1 MITDE
6 QMQSFIDPDGNLL
19 VALNNAYQA
28 GVEAEREAC
37 DVIGH
42 RIVFKQI
49 QGASDEYMVGKEMAV
64 HQYQL
69 AIRARSNK

>member
-6 QMQSFIDPDGNLL
+6 QMQTFIDPDGNLL

-37 DVIGH
+37 YVIGNG
-42 RIVFKQI
+42 IYLKKI
-49 QGASDEYMVGKEMAV
+49 QGASDEYMTVNEMAV
-64 HQYQL
+64 NQYQL
-69 AIRARSNK
+69 AIRARSN